1 MNCHLRRR
9 KRALCCFLL
18 FLVIISLII
27 YIYADADFI
36 YDIKA
41 WYYEDPDD
49 NIDIGS
55 YFGNPVCRIPELEP
69 FHKSVKPYFSEEWTD
84 DKKCKL
90 KRLTYIEDSTLFI
103 NIKNVQE
110 ARLCQI
116 ERIDDFKIKVRR
128 PCQNLL
134 GEGYGR

>member
-1 MNCHLRRR
+1 MNCHPRRK

-18 FLVIISLII
+18 FLGIISLII

-90 KRLTYIEDSTLFI
+90 KRLTYIKDSTLFI

-116 ERIDDFKIKVRR
+116 ERIDDFKIKIRR